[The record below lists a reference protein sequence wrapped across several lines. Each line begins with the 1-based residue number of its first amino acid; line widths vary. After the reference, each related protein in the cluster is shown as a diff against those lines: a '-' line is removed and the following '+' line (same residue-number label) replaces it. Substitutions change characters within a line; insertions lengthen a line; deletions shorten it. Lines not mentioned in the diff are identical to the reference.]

1 MRHSNLDFPS
11 FPSFTFF
18 SLFKIVWFF
27 SFLSFALAQIM
38 RSRSSSVDLL
48 PKTGVDLS
56 LLTDLSIT
64 GLPATTSTNYMLA
77 PGSCDVNGDG
87 FADILGSFA
96 NVAFVALGRGFF
108 PPMDPTPFNG
118 TNGWLLEADSEV
130 SGIACLGHID
140 NSSADGFAVMT
151 SGDSYI
157 VDGDTTAPQHGL
169 LSQLGRK
176 VINAANGIGGFFS
189 LGDVNDDGVSD
200 VFVADKQGGG
210 RVVYGPFVGGS
221 VIDLTST
228 AGFNVQLY
236 PEAQSSLRL
245 RATGVDNFK
254 GDGTRALVFAPYT
267 ISGLGTS
274 GLSCYVLWG
283 GGDQTDVVLSQLD
296 PEHGLEVGATY
307 FDLIKGWHVGAG
319 DVNRDGLG
327 DFAFV
332 AEHPVPAAA
341 FFIPASVPAYVLHGN
356 SSFGPSVD
364 LLSLGPQ
371 QGLRL
376 LAPVTVGWSGTSIEM
391 TDCGSVLIGARRDVA
406 IDPFSL
412 ASYAGTFFVFNNHTQ
427 SVSNGIV
434 DLSSLGDSQGGALI
448 GSENADYADHVV
460 RFIGNFHG
468 NGDLVIATLVQAVG
482 GHKVMLQIISGQ
494 TLFPSPTPSPFLSLS
509 GTPSPSPTPSS
520 SPIPSP
526 SLSPSGTPLP
536 SRSPVC
542 LLLSVLHKVT
552 PDLVVT
558 LCGFNLETGKFKS
571 CGERIDVASTSK
583 QGVSP
588 ALTYQGLFRVSDG
601 QSAVKETPTPKDSLT
616 PTLQRVA

>member
-1 MRHSNLDFPS
+1 
-11 FPSFTFF
+11 
-18 SLFKIVWFF
+18 
-27 SFLSFALAQIM
+27 M
-38 RSRSSSVDLL
+38 RSRSSSIDLL

-200 VFVADKQGGG
+200 VFIADEQGGG
-210 RVVYGPFVGGS
+210 RVAYGPFVGS

-236 PEAQSSLRL
+236 PGVQSLLRL
-245 RATGVDNFK
+245 RATGVDNFR

-267 ISGLGTS
+267 ISGLGTG
-274 GLSCYVLWG
+274 GLSCYALWNG

-307 FDLIKGWHVGAG
+307 FDPIKGWYVGAG

-332 AEHPVPAAA
+332 AEYPVPAAA
-341 FFIPASVPAYVLHGN
+341 FFIPASVQAYVLYGN
-356 SSFGPSVD
+356 SDFGSSVD
-364 LLSLGPQ
+364 LLSLDSQ
-371 QGLRL
+371 QGLRIS
-376 LAPVTVGWSGTSIEM
+376 APVAVGWSGTSIEM
-391 TDCGSVLIGARRDVA
+391 TNGGSVLIGARRDVA

-412 ASYAGTFFVFNNHTQ
+412 ESYVDTFVVFNAYIKN
-427 SVSNGIV
+427 VSNGIV
-434 DLSSLGDSQGGALI
+434 DLSSLGDSHGGALI

-460 RFIGNFHG
+460 HFIGSFHG
-468 NGDLVIATLVQAVG
+468 HGDLVIATLEQTAG
-482 GHKVMLQIISGQ
+482 GHKVMLQVISDQ
-494 TLFPSPTPSPFLSLS
+494 TLFPSSTPSPSLSSSGTPLPSPTPSPSLSSS
-509 GTPSPSPTPSS
+509 GTPLPSPTPSSSLSPSGTLSPSPTPSS
-520 SPIPSP
+520 S
-526 SLSPSGTPLP
+526 LSPSSPANCISLRALYNVIP
-536 SRSPVC
+536 S
-542 LLLSVLHKVT
+542 LVT
-552 PDLVVT
+552 KQRV
-558 LCGFNLETGKFKS
+558 CGFDIEGIRSNIMWR
-571 CGERIDVASTSK
+571 ER
-583 QGVSP
+583 
-588 ALTYQGLFRVSDG
+588 R
-601 QSAVKETPTPKDSLT
+601 EN
-616 PTLQRVA
+616 